1 MLCTILL
8 TQSCWRVSVWQW
20 KCNRPNQVT
29 LTWRS
34 TTGVTSWR
42 WLFFSQERGGTLS
55 PSWTWMWTQAG
66 SGVHSL
72 AREAEQEVP
81 EGEKEREREMR
92 ICWNQM
98 QGHYQTPWGRR
109 RSSVSVQG
117 RPAVRARAQTR
128 VWGSRNTHFTLL
140 VHNKTKEMIA
150 NERLF
155 AFEYVFYEDVNVDAI

>member
-8 TQSCWRVSVWQW
+8 TQSCWRVFLCQW

-81 EGEKEREREMR
+81 EGGRERERER
-92 ICWNQM
+92 
-98 QGHYQTPWGRR
+98 
-109 RSSVSVQG
+109 
-117 RPAVRARAQTR
+117 
-128 VWGSRNTHFTLL
+128 WGSVEIRCKDIIRHPEGGGGVQFQFRVVQRSELGLRLVCGGAATHISLSWFTIKP
-140 VHNKTKEMIA
+140 NKWSQM
-150 NERLF
+150 
-155 AFEYVFYEDVNVDAI
+155 NVCLPLNMFSMKMLT